1 MMDKLLYQ
9 KAITELSEYYE
20 GHGTY
25 GDCSADSK
33 QRDTD
38 GNCIL
43 SEAHFA
49 RESKNLNPSEED
61 IGIAIEWLITE
72 ADMRNITDDE
82 SYDPDHPEED
92 EEGRGYVNFLI
103 NSLETIKGGNDG

>member
-1 MMDKLLYQ
+1 MDKLLYQ

-38 GNCIL
+38 GNSIL

-49 RESKNLNPSEED
+49 REYKNLNPSEED
-61 IGIAIEWLITE
+61 IGIAQEWREIEAENLL
-72 ADMRNITDDE
+72 NN
-82 SYDPDHPEED
+82 YDPDCPEEGD
-92 EEGRGYVNFLI
+92 EYVDDLI
-103 NSLETIKGGNDG
+103 E